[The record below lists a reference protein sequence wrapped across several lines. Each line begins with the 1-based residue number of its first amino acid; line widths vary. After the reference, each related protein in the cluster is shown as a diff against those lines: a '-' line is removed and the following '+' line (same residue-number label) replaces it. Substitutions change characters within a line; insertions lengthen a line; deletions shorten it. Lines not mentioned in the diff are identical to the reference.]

1 MECWSISNRLQHQ
14 GCGLGLIGGAG
25 AYGDFITS
33 VVQWSG
39 LGFFVVSLIGAC
51 SVIAAFLVALWGS
64 GTAAVYSIVYLANA
78 SGRLEG
84 GRSSARQRIHFD

>member
-1 MECWSISNRLQHQ
+1 M
-14 GCGLGLIGGAG
+14 
-25 AYGDFITS
+25 

-51 SVIAAFLVALWGS
+51 SVITAFLLALWGS

-78 SGRLEG
+78 RGRLEG
-84 GRSSARQRIHFD
+84 GSGYRRRQRIHFD